1 MNIKEIWNK
10 SWQALEG
17 VPGGFA
23 LKKVVTALFCVCA
36 VVLVFMYT
44 NNANFL
50 AVLGQLLT
58 FILAVLAVR
67 KMEKKDVLNAAPKE
81 EAK

>member
-1 MNIKEIWNK
+1 MTIPQIWTK
-10 SWQALEG
+10 AWQALEG

-23 LKKVVTALFCVCA
+23 LKKVVTALFCVC
-36 VVLVFMYT
+36 VCVLVFIYT
-44 NNANFL
+44 NNDNFL